1 MRYILK
7 ESQLKGTR
15 KLIRKLY
22 DEYGYHKAKQL
33 VGFNAKQFVNLLLV
47 GGEEIGF
54 ELCNTILTD
63 LLSEKSLDV
72 NFKVDDFVCDIDLGY
87 TWTWDVTYYNKERG
101 ESLSLYATPFYE
113 NISEIPFDTSFYLL
127 ERPEILDEDFIIL
140 DGDFVSETLFR
151 ELIPIDRKFYSLDDL
166 IDFYN
171 NTYIPT
177 LKEVGMEMIEYYR
190 LEFVDMFNEGKL

>member
-1 MRYILK
+1 MKYILK

-22 DEYGYHKAKQL
+22 NEYGYHKAKQL
-33 VGFNAKQFVNLLLV
+33 VGFNVKQFVNLLLV
-47 GGEEIGF
+47 DGEEIDGK
-54 ELCNTILTD
+54 LCNDILTD
-63 LLSEKSLDV
+63 MLAEKSLDV
-72 NFKVDDFVCDIDLGY
+72 NFKVDDFVCDIGLGY

-113 NISEIPFDTSFYLL
+113 NINEIPFDTSFYVL
-127 ERPEILDEDFIIL
+127 ERPDIL
-140 DGDFVSETLFR
+140 DGDFIVEDDFISETLFR
-151 ELIPIDRKFYSLDDL
+151 ENIPINRKFYSLDDL

-177 LKEVGMEMIEYYR
+177 LKEVGMEMIENYR
-190 LEFVDMFNEGKL
+190 QEFVDMFNKGML